1 MASVASSASVHP
13 LSRERRTLA
22 LLTLIV
28 ILLLGTGPAA
38 AQTSTGGLRGF
49 IKDDTGGVLAGV
61 TVEASS
67 PSRIGGAAV
76 EVTDAQGLY
85 TFQNLPP
92 GDYTVTYSLQGF
104 SAVRRER
111 IRVEVGRTIQIDI
124 ELKIGNVEQSITV
137 TGESPVVDAVNAG
150 FSTNFNAELLQNIPS
165 SRQSYFDIV
174 TYAPAVKINQV
185 PNDSR
190 FIIFGSSSDQNQFQ
204 YDGVDISAVS
214 NGGVWDFPS
223 PDIMQEV
230 QVKAIG
236 ASAEFHDFQGGVVN
250 IITKSGSNSFHGVG
264 SFYVIPPGLVGNNT
278 PNEQFP
284 YKIHYNQQSTFELG
298 GPVKRDRVWFY
309 AIVPANRSLT
319 TTVGVDPNLDK
330 QGGHSYKPFAKGT
343 ARIGRQ
349 DNLNVGWNNNM
360 FCCGATAS
368 RTAPLVTQQVEHG
381 HNPVLTSQYTH
392 TFGSAT
398 LMEVRAGGIYIR
410 DNFTPFS
417 DDFTTPG
424 RSEQSNGFSLVNG
437 TTATKQFHN
446 RTTVDASVA
455 HSASDFLKGSHDF
468 KFGVQTAYATQRS
481 VSIRFSG
488 VSYTDLN
495 GAPYLATYSDP
506 SASGGRIRSAGGY
519 AQDTWTVNDRVT
531 LNLGVRYDRTMGD
544 IPELSA
550 GATLDG
556 IRGST
561 KFDVNNATTYPAV
574 EDLINLNSV
583 SPRAGLTVRLDKS
596 GKTILKSSYGRFYG
610 KLATSMFNSMSP
622 GATPTTQLRFNAA
635 TGKYEI
641 PFSFV
646 DNKINF
652 SVNPDLTNQYT
663 DQVFVGV
670 ERQLIGNMGVNVSY
684 VWKQEADFIR
694 LKDVRGTY
702 TTRDVVDTFNGATQ
716 TLSVFTLTSPQ
727 SQRLFQVI
735 NRDDFDQSFKSAV
748 IEVNKRFSS
757 AWQSLAS
764 YTWQESKAY
773 GGGAVSGSTQQDFS
787 SLSSTGGFGRDPND
801 LVNAFG
807 PTATNSTHSVKLSS
821 TYQAPLDFNL
831 GLRYSYES
839 GRPYGRLIIVRGL
852 GQGQVTMLAEPRGA
866 YKLPSV
872 NDFQVRVDKDFRF
885 VGGQRLRLSLDV
897 FNIFNSDTVLTLRN
911 NSSQVTATTPWAQTL
926 SIVRPRTVQLG
937 FRYQF

>member
-1 MASVASSASVHP
+1 MARRVWLRFGSSLRRAMAVTAAVLLAAGAAS
-13 LSRERRTLA
+13 
-22 LLTLIV
+22 
-28 ILLLGTGPAA
+28 

-49 IKDDTGGVLAGV
+49 VKDNTGGVLVGA

-85 TFQNLPP
+85 TFQNLPL
-92 GDYTVTYSLQGF
+92 GEYVIVCTLQGF
-104 SAVRRER
+104 DTVRREG

-124 ELKIGNVEQSITV
+124 ELRIGNVEQSIVV
-137 TGESPVVDAVNAG
+137 TGEAPVVDAVNAG
-150 FSTNFNAELLQNIPS
+150 FSTNFNSELLQNIPS
-165 SRQSYFDIV
+165 ARQSYFDIV
-174 TYAPAVKINQV
+174 TYAPAVRINQV

-230 QVKAIG
+230 QVKAVG

-250 IITKSGSNSFHGVG
+250 IVTKSGSNNFRGFASA
-264 SFYVIPPGLVGNNT
+264 YIIPPGLVANNT

-284 YKIHYNQQSTFELG
+284 YKVHYNQQATFELG
-298 GPVKRDRVWFY
+298 GPIKKDRIWFY
-309 AIVPANRSLT
+309 GILPFTRGLT
-319 TTVGVDPNLDK
+319 TGVGVDPNLDK
-330 QGGHSYKPFAKGT
+330 QGGKTYKPFAKGT
-343 ARIGRQ
+343 FRIGQQ
-349 DNLNVGWNNNM
+349 DNLGVGFNNNM

-398 LMEVRAGGIYIR
+398 LLEVRAGGIYIR

-417 DDFTTPG
+417 DDFVTPG
-424 RSEQSNGFSLVNG
+424 RTDQGTGFSRVNG
-437 TTATKQFHN
+437 QNASKQFHN
-446 RTTVDASVA
+446 RTTVDASIA
-455 HSASDFLKGSHDF
+455 HSASDFIHGSHDF
-468 KFGVQTAYATQRS
+468 KFGVQTAYATQRT
-481 VSIRFSG
+481 VQIQFSN
-488 VSYTDLN
+488 VFYTDLN
-495 GAPYLATYSDP
+495 TAPYTATFRDP
-506 SASGGRIRSAGGY
+506 AASGGRIRSTGGY
-519 AQDTWTVNDRVT
+519 AQDNWTVNDRVT
-531 LNLGVRYDRTMGD
+531 LNLGVRYDRILGD

-556 IRGST
+556 IHGGTTFEVPNS
-561 KFDVNNATTYPAV
+561 TTYPGVA
-574 EDLINLNSV
+574 DLISLNSIA
-583 SPRAGLTVRLDKS
+583 PRLGATFRADKS
-596 GKTILKSSYGRFYG
+596 GRTVLKTNYGRFYG

-622 GATPTTQLRFNAA
+622 GATPTTTLRWNAA
-635 TGKYEI
+635 TGKYDI

-646 DNKINF
+646 DNRINF
-652 SVNPDLTNQYT
+652 SVNPDLNNQYT
-663 DQVFVGV
+663 DQFFFGI
-670 ERQLIGNMGVNVSY
+670 ERQIAGSMGVNASF
-684 VWKQEADFIR
+684 VWKDEADFIR
-694 LKDVRGTY
+694 LQDVRGTY
-702 TTRDVVDTFNGATQ
+702 AVRDVVDTFNGVTQ
-716 TLSVFTLTSPQ
+716 TLQVFNLTSTQ
-727 SQRLFQVI
+727 AQRLFQVV
-735 NRDDFDQSFKSAV
+735 NRGDIDQSFKSAV
-748 IEVNKRFSS
+748 FEVNKRFSS

-764 YTWQESKAY
+764 YTWQDSKAF
-773 GGGAVSGSTQQDFS
+773 GGGSVTGSTQQDFS
-787 SLSSTGGFGRDPND
+787 NLSSTAGYGRDPND
-801 LVNAFG
+801 LVNAYG

-839 GRPYGRLIIVRGL
+839 GRPYGRLVIVRSL
-852 GQGQVTMLAEPRGA
+852 GQGNVTMLAEPRGA

-872 NDFQVRVDKDFRF
+872 NDFQIRVDKDFRF
-885 VGGQRLRLSLDV
+885 VGQQRLRMSLDV

-911 NSSQVTATTPWAQTL
+911 NSSQVTAATPWAQTL
-926 SIVRPRTVQLG
+926 SIVRPRTVQIG